1 MILRFILAA
10 ALSAGAGVSAKT
22 VLPPTADAQV
32 MNNTASTNYGS
43 AGTMAANSNNGV
55 RVIYLRFDLSGI
67 TGPITRITL
76 DLTSAGAGYDSY
88 HIYGITNGENWQEST
103 ITWNNAP
110 GIINSYTTISGTQ
123 SQILNPGALFRAG
136 TPLASFSAPGAP
148 ECHNRAADVTYGPL
162 LDFIREDAD
171 KIVSFLIVEQ
181 DPLDGPGVVWYTRE
195 ATTESYRP
203 KLMVYGENETW
214 PTTRVVL
221 LGGQSNMDGRAAG
234 STLPADL
241 QPPQANIPF
250 YYQTYTGPVP
260 GTMTTL
266 RSGATQ
272 TPNGGFGPEIS
283 LGKNLAPWIEQT
295 AGNQLALVKY
305 ARGGTNLH
313 VQWKAGGDSSA
324 LGDGEVYVAWQQAMR
339 IGISKVGA
347 LNPDARIDLA
357 AMVWVQ
363 GESDVTHSDAAAAA
377 YEQNLRA
384 FIDDVRKTIRPN
396 LPFFFSR
403 LSDNQTE
410 LFNTA
415 TELARYPQ
423 VKSAQ
428 DAVAASVP
436 GAYLLACDGPDYP
449 VSNDNLHYT
458 AGGLVKIG
466 TEFAK
471 MIVPR
476 VILRQSLTKAPDSG
490 AQLQWNAVPGR
501 SYYLDRSED
510 LRIWQRTAIGAVTGW
525 TDAETPATRF
535 YRVAEA
541 D

>member
-1 MILRFILAA
+1 
-10 ALSAGAGVSAKT
+10 
-22 VLPPTADAQV
+22 
-32 MNNTASTNYGS
+32 MNSNASTTYGTV
-43 AGTMAANSNNGV
+43 GTMTANSNNGV
-55 RVIYLRFDLSGI
+55 RVVYLRFDLSAI
-67 TGPITRITL
+67 TAPIARVTL
-76 DLTSAGAGYDSY
+76 DLTSAGAGFDSY
-88 HIYGITNGENWQEST
+88 NIYGITNGENWQEAT
-103 ITWNNAP
+103 INWNNAP
-110 GIINSYTTISGTQ
+110 AIINGHTITSGTL
-123 SQILNPGALFRAG
+123 SQILNPGALFRSG
-136 TPLASFSAPGAP
+136 TPLASFSAPGAS
-148 ECHNRAADVTYGPL
+148 ECHNRAVDVTYGPL
-162 LDFIREDAD
+162 LDFIREDVD

-181 DPLDGPGVVWYTRE
+181 DPLDGPGVVWYARE
-195 ATTESYRP
+195 EPTNHYRP
-203 KLMVYGENETW
+203 KLTIYGENDTW

-241 QPPQANIPF
+241 QPPQPNIPF

-266 RSGATQ
+266 RPGATQ
-272 TPNGGFGPEIS
+272 TPIGGFGPEIA
-283 LGKNLAPWIEQT
+283 LGRNLAPWIEQVE
-295 AGNQLALVKY
+295 GNQLAIIKY

-313 VQWKAGGDSSA
+313 VQWKAGGDSSE
-324 LGDGEVYVAWQQAMR
+324 LGDGEVYSAWQRAMR
-339 IGISKVGA
+339 IGISKIGA

-363 GESDVTHSDAAAAA
+363 GESDVTLSDASAAA

-384 FIDDVRKTIRPN
+384 FINDVRKTIRPH

-410 LFNTA
+410 LFNTP
-415 TELARYPQ
+415 TEVVRYPQ

-436 GAYLLACDGPDYP
+436 GTYLLDCDGPSYP

-458 AGGLVKIG
+458 ADGLVKLG

-471 MIVPR
+471 MIAPR
-476 VILRQSLTKAPDSG
+476 VILRQSLTKSPTSG
-490 AQLQWNAVPGR
+490 ARLQWNAVPGR

-510 LRIWQRTAIGAVTGW
+510 LKTWQRTAIGAVAEW
-525 TDAETPATRF
+525 TDTETPSVRF